1 MEKHFHHKDE
11 APKMTNEQVV
21 SIVDNDFILNF
32 LNEYD
37 HHPNKKYFKI
47 KKTSKKPLNILF

>member
-1 MEKHFHHKDE
+1 MEKPIFPKDE
-11 APKMTNEQVV
+11 RQGNEGVV

-37 HHPNKKYFKI
+37 HHPKK
-47 KKTSKKPLNILF
+47 

>member
-1 MEKHFHHKDE
+1 MEKHFNPKE
-11 APKMTNEQVV
+11 EKMTNEGVV

-37 HHPNKKYFKI
+37 HHPKK
-47 KKTSKKPLNILF
+47 